1 MLCDNLE
8 GSSSMPTSEAESS
21 SALLP
26 ALAPKPQ
33 IGLWELFRTWLVLG
47 LQTFGGGSSTFF
59 LIHQV
64 SIERG
69 WLEEAEFVRA
79 WALVQISPGINLV
92 KLTALIGYQLRGW
105 PGLIASMG
113 GMLLPSAIVT
123 VLMTAAFA
131 ALRDQ
136 PLVKAAMKGILPA
149 TIGLSLAMAF
159 NMAQPLFVR
168 AHREGRASVA
178 AHILVLAG
186 SALLLALL
194 GVSPVVVLIVA
205 GSVTMLAMGFLVRPR
220 PTQGKGDAPRT
231 P

>member
-1 MLCDNLE
+1 MQ
-8 GSSSMPTSEAESS
+8 TSEAASS
-21 SALLP
+21 SAPLP
-26 ALAPKPQ
+26 ALPAKPQ
-33 IGLWELFRTWLVLG
+33 VGLWDLFRTWLILG
-47 LQTFGGGSSTFF
+47 VQTFGGGSSTFY

-105 PGLIASMG
+105 PGLFASMA
-113 GMLLPSAIVT
+113 GMLLPSALVT

-168 AHREGRASVA
+168 AHREGRASLS
-178 AHILVLAG
+178 AHFLVLAG
-186 SALLLALL
+186 SALLLALA
-194 GVSPVVVLIVA
+194 GASPVVVLVVA
-205 GSVTMLAMGFLVRPR
+205 GGVTMLLMGFLSRPG
-220 PTQGKGDAPRT
+220 QGKGDAPRT